1 MIQTAIEAIEKMQ
14 TGNWKDKKKKAL
26 EALLQASEYLD

>member
-1 MIQTAIEAIEKMQ
+1 LIQTAIEAIEKMQ

-26 EALLQASEYLD
+26 EELRQASEYFD